1 MFYYMFDTSVQ
12 HKIHRTRTSLTN
24 MVHRRIY
31 TYIHTKP
38 FRRQNII
45 HCIHVLNIKKRR
57 FVEISRISHNMIHA
71 YTIARQNNYP
81 SSFVHIYLIEI
92 VQGWTWLGTTC
103 YWIKTLLQAHVR
115 ELFFLHS
122 ALRSHL
128 GYAACNPPLLL
139 EGTLLLPDFLPFHIQ
154 YFIWKQQSRY
164 IPRSVISR
172 SVLPWTLKWQKT
184 TDM

>member
-71 YTIARQNNYP
+71 YTIARQNNCP

-92 VQGWTWLGTTC
+92 VQRVNVTG
-103 YWIKTLLQAHVR
+103 YNVLLNKD
-115 ELFFLHS
+115 
-122 ALRSHL
+122 
-128 GYAACNPPLLL
+128 AA
-139 EGTLLLPDFLPFHIQ
+139 T
-154 YFIWKQQSRY
+154 S
-164 IPRSVISR
+164 SR
-172 SVLPWTLKWQKT
+172 S
-184 TDM
+184 